1 MFWFT
6 ARTQNT
12 FTVYPISLC
21 MCFSLQSIVIDMKT
35 FSLLCSLSTIHR
47 FVTVTLS
54 ETLCSLLE
62 WMCAKKNSRLCM
74 YAIISG
80 FLCGSVVWLSSVG
93 CVGVRIFF
101 SSKEYDRSNDADR
114 ERNMKSYR
122 KKQSTNINWNDEKG
136 NKPVRL
142 LAKNLKTAKKE
153 KLIRTFCV
161 FFFST

>member
-1 MFWFT
+1 
-6 ARTQNT
+6 
-12 FTVYPISLC
+12 
-21 MCFSLQSIVIDMKT
+21 
-35 FSLLCSLSTIHR
+35 
-47 FVTVTLS
+47 
-54 ETLCSLLE
+54 
-62 WMCAKKNSRLCM
+62 M

>member
-47 FVTVTLS
+47 YVTVTLS

-114 ERNMKSYR
+114 AKNNPRILTEMMKKAINQSDCWPKTWRQR
-122 KKQSTNINWNDEKG
+122 KKRS
-136 NKPVRL
+136 
-142 LAKNLKTAKKE
+142 
-153 KLIRTFCV
+153 
-161 FFFST
+161 

>member
-62 WMCAKKNSRLCM
+62 WMCAKKIRACVCM
-74 YAIISG
+74 RSFLDFCAVL
-80 FLCGSVVWLSSVG
+80 LCGSVPLDVLV
-93 CVGVRIFF
+93 CEFF
-101 SSKEYDRSNDADR
+101 SHRKNTIVLTTQTEKEIWNHIAKNSPRILT
-114 ERNMKSYR
+114 EMMKKAINQSDCWPKTWRQR
-122 KKQSTNINWNDEKG
+122 KKRS
-136 NKPVRL
+136 
-142 LAKNLKTAKKE
+142 
-153 KLIRTFCV
+153 
-161 FFFST
+161 